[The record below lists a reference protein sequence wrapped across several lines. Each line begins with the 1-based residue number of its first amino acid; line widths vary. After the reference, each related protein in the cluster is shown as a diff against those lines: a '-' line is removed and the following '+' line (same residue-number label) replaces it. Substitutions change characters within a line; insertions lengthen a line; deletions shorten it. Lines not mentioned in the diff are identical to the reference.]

1 MYIESIKTNLLNIP
15 EMKTR
20 SSHLLFCIMLFSLVS
35 CKKDAELKKLPVGCD
50 SSNSVFN
57 QLYTNLVSIS
67 PNQNSITMDTE
78 THSFSFE
85 VSSAKTICKIGYQS
99 LLSFNQTPYLIE
111 VYDSTSNTLLYSGNH
126 IFSPTST
133 SYISITPIA
142 LIVGHSYTIRRI
154 QTNWAGNIGNTIG
167 RLVHSS
173 NANITLPVTFGV
185 LTITG
190 SSFYGNGGPQY
201 NWAIPYIDIVFQ

>member
-1 MYIESIKTNLLNIP
+1 MNLLNIP
-15 EMKTR
+15 EMKTKAN
-20 SSHLLFCIMLFSLVS
+20 HFLFCILSFLLIS
-35 CKKDAELKKLPVGCD
+35 CEKDEELKKLPLGCD

-67 PNQNSITMDTE
+67 PNQNSITLDLE
-78 THSFSFE
+78 THSYSFE

-99 LLSFNQTPYLIE
+99 LPSFNQTPYLIE
-111 VYDSTSNTLLYSGNH
+111 VYDSTSNTLLYNGNH
-126 IFSPTST
+126 LFSPNST

-142 LIVGHSYTIRRI
+142 LTVGHSYTIRRI
-154 QTNWAGNIGNTIG
+154 QTNWVGNIGNTIG

-173 NANITLPVTFGV
+173 TPSISLPVTFGD
-185 LTITG
+185 LTITS
-190 SSFYGNGGPQY
+190 SSFYGTGGPNN